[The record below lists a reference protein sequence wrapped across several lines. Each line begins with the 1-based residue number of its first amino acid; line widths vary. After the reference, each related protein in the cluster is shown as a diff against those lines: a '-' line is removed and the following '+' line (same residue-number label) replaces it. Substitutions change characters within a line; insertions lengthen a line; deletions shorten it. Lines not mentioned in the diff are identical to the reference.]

1 MERVSERRSMRRRR
15 RVAGLLTLALVG
27 VGALTSC
34 RAKPVDTTIPGGR
47 VPRKGGGGAIPAME
61 RPKAAIGEATPA
73 IAILEGEI
81 ARNLAA
87 LRGPELEEAAY
98 FLAYDLVAREQL
110 WLEAESGRVVRS
122 RIDADRTVDID
133 VRVGSPELD
142 NGHTQG
148 GNYGPGNGLGA
159 GLPVS
164 VGDDPLALAQALWVL
179 TESQYRDAVDAL
191 RAAENTEQLRSQDDG
206 KAHPD
211 FSKETPLVHV
221 EPPQHLDLAALEAEW
236 EPKIRE
242 VSAILGDDP
251 LVFESNVVF
260 LITVDNRSF
269 VNSEGT
275 KVQGSQSRLRVMLN
289 ASTQAEDGMNLERF
303 ESFEVHTPEQLPS
316 LAELSDTAARLRRE
330 LLELR
335 QAPLA
340 EPYIG
345 PAVLSGRA
353 AGVFF
358 HEVFGHR
365 LEGHRQ
371 KDDME
376 GQTFADMLGQRVL
389 PAFLDMIDDPTVA
402 ILDGQPLSG
411 HYYVDDEGVK
421 AQKVNLVEK
430 GKLKGFLLGRSP
442 VLPFKKSNG
451 HGRRER
457 GNQVVARQGN
467 LIVTS
472 RKTIPEGKLRAELI
486 AEVKR
491 QGKPYGLWFTDIQGG
506 YTITDRSGP
515 QAFKVLPLMVYR
527 VWADGRPDELV
538 RGADIVGTPIA
549 AFETIIATGDE
560 PGIFNGMCGAESGDV
575 PVSAVSPSL
584 LLRALE
590 IERASHDRDK
600 PPLLPAPPAEVS
612 AGAKGK
618 SIRSAGGGR

>member
-1 MERVSERRSMRRRR
+1 
-15 RVAGLLTLALVG
+15 
-27 VGALTSC
+27 
-34 RAKPVDTTIPGGR
+34 
-47 VPRKGGGGAIPAME
+47 VPRKGSGGAAPTME
-61 RPKAAIGEATPA
+61 RPKAAIGEPTPA
-73 IAILEGEI
+73 IAILEQEV

-87 LRGPELEEAAY
+87 LSSDEVEEPAY
-98 FLAYDLVAREQL
+98 FLAYDLVAREAL
-110 WLEAESGRVVRS
+110 WLEAEGGQVVRS
-122 RIDADRTVDID
+122 RVDGDRTVDVD
-133 VRVGSPELD
+133 VRVGSPMLD

-148 GNYGPGNGLGA
+148 GNYGPGNGLGS

-164 VGDDPLALAQALWVL
+164 VSDDPLALAQALWVI
-179 TESQYRDAVDAL
+179 TEGQYRDAVDAL
-191 RAAENTEQLRSQDDG
+191 SMAENAEQLRSQEDDEVS
-206 KAHPD
+206 PD
-211 FSKETPLVHV
+211 FSAEKPLVHI
-221 EPPQHLDLAALEAEW
+221 EPPQELDLRALSAAW

-251 LVFESNVVF
+251 LVFESSVVF
-260 LITVDNRSF
+260 LVTVDNRTF

-275 KVQGSQSRLRVMLN
+275 KIQSSVARLRIMLT
-289 ASTQAEDGMNLERF
+289 AETQADDGQLLERF
-303 ESFEVHTPEQLPS
+303 ENFEVHSPDQLPS
-316 LAELSDTAARLRRE
+316 LGELSDTAARLRRE

-335 QAPLA
+335 EAPLA

-371 KDDME
+371 KDDLE
-376 GQTFADMLGQRVL
+376 GQTFADMLGQKVL
-389 PAFLDMIDDPTVA
+389 PTFLDMIDDPTVA
-402 ILDGQPLSG
+402 LLDGQPLSG

-421 AQKVNLVEK
+421 AQKTVLVEK
-430 GKLKGFLLGRSP
+430 GKLRGFLLGRSP
-442 VLPFKKSNG
+442 VLPFRKSNG

-467 LIVTS
+467 LIVSS
-472 RKTIPEGKLRAELI
+472 RKTIPERKLRAELI

-527 VWADGRPDELV
+527 VWPDGRPDELV

-549 AFETIIATGDE
+549 AFETIIATGDV

-590 IERASHDRDK
+590 IEKASHDRDK
-600 PPLLPAPPAEVS
+600 PPLLPAPPRDAKGERAGS
-612 AGAKGK
+612 SGAKGPAAK
-618 SIRSAGGGR
+618 ARSSGKAAAKPASPSAAKTRRRR